1 MNVPSELNALGL
13 WDFRIES
20 YKDGVLT
27 ILGSTDFAYYHKAE
41 IRFHSV
47 CFLECA
53 TAFSHAYF
61 DVASKEDANSV
72 LAKSEDH
79 EPGNT
84 VFCIL
89 ADHDQGNYSAKYFI
103 VAERAECT
111 IGTVYY
117 YTRENLGPGER
128 IASWVK

>member
-1 MNVPSELNALGL
+1 MHALDELNALCL
-13 WDFRIES
+13 WDFRIAS
-20 YKDGVLT
+20 YNDDVLT
-27 ILGSTDFAYYHKAE
+27 ILGSTDFDYYHKAE

-47 CFLECA
+47 DFLECA

-61 DVASKEDANSV
+61 GVASKEDASRV

-79 EPGNT
+79 EPGVT

-89 ADHDQGNYSAKYFI
+89 ADHDKGNYSAKYFI

-117 YTRENLGPGER
+117 YKRENLGPGER